1 MPKVEF
7 QRCVVVDG
15 KAYATI
21 AEAQVAILTNILD
34 PPGPRQPWDTEKIV
48 QKIITE
54 REFIMAALTL
64 ADSSRPSARKA
75 FGAAKKSRKSKP
87 TVLPEPETA

>member
-21 AEAQVAILTNILD
+21 AEAQAAILTNILD
-34 PPGPRQPWDTEKIV
+34 SARPDFTPEHVAR
-48 QKIITE
+48 KIIDCKE
-54 REFIMAALTL
+54 EMMAALTL
-64 ADSSRPSARKA
+64 TDSSRPGARKA
-75 FGAAKKSRKSKP
+75 FGGKPKQRKPKPAA
-87 TVLPEPETA
+87 LPEPEAA